1 MSVARSNVNR
11 KEIYKAVDAYIER
24 NYEEE
29 VSEPSRSVFDVLKD
43 KLFGSFELPTIMTGP
58 DVGSAIDALME
69 AAEDTF
75 ANVLL
80 SLIKSK
86 GKNPVDIYT
95 KAGITKQ
102 HFYKIKHNSDY
113 QPTKETAMAFAIA
126 LQLTLDETADLLE
139 RAGFTLSKS
148 SKRDLI
154 VEYFIKERMYDVDE
168 INFNLDE
175 RGFSTLTNRRSAKD
189 E

>member
-1 MSVARSNVNR
+1 MSDGLKNR
-11 KEIYKAVDAYIER
+11 DRLYRQVQAYIDA
-24 NYEEE
+24 NYEPD
-29 VSEPSRSVFDVLKD
+29 SSGTSWNPLDILKN
-43 KLFGSFELPTIMTGP
+43 KLHDMLGRPTIMTGP

-126 LQLTLDETADLLE
+126 LQLTLEETADLLE